1 MQSVW
6 FFINDRNWSFIQ
18 VSLLLFGAIVT
29 HSLGSDEKLLAVW
42 LDLDYLW
49 NLKLANAASVGL
61 VFALWLLVK
70 NTSLTINQ
78 NAQRII
84 AYLTIVLTI
93 AIFAMPVQSLEQ
105 LQGFFSLFFIVAL
118 VLAIILLFK
127 NQNKNSVWMQLALIA
142 LLNSYIWWGIWNIQG
157 INTYFYPIDL
167 LVTIGC
173 FTMMWIIQYVGLY
186 KNSQEQAHRLRK
198 ISDEKD
204 EFLVKTSHELRN
216 PLHSMLNLTQTTI
229 ERNKDRLD
237 QRSVK
242 ELETVLISG
251 NRLSLLL
258 DDLFEIANLKITKPT
273 ISPSP
278 FRLQSIV
285 GGVLDMFRYTI
296 NENKVQLVNRVPD
309 DVPVVQADQNRIIQ
323 VLYNLL
329 HNSVKYTDE
338 GEITVDAR
346 VENDKVVVTISDTG
360 VGMDEETVQQ
370 IFDPYHQGR
379 NTRNQSEGFGL
390 GLNISKQLVELHGEE
405 ISIDSGKKQR
415 NHC

>member
-1 MQSVW
+1 MQLIIFVAFVLCAIYAVSL

-338 GEITVDAR
+338 GEITVD
-346 VENDKVVVTISDTG
+346 VELKTTRSLLRSQILALVWTRRLSNKSLIPIIKEGTHVTNRKD
-360 VGMDEETVQQ
+360 
-370 IFDPYHQGR
+370 
-379 NTRNQSEGFGL
+379 L
-390 GLNISKQLVELHGEE
+390 GL
-405 ISIDSGKKQR
+405 D
-415 NHC
+415 

>member
-204 EFLVKTSHELRN
+204 EFLVKTSHELR
-216 PLHSMLNLTQTTI
+216 
-229 ERNKDRLD
+229 
-237 QRSVK
+237 
-242 ELETVLISG
+242 
-251 NRLSLLL
+251 
-258 DDLFEIANLKITKPT
+258 
-273 ISPSP
+273 
-278 FRLQSIV
+278 
-285 GGVLDMFRYTI
+285 
-296 NENKVQLVNRVPD
+296 
-309 DVPVVQADQNRIIQ
+309 
-323 VLYNLL
+323 
-329 HNSVKYTDE
+329 
-338 GEITVDAR
+338 
-346 VENDKVVVTISDTG
+346 
-360 VGMDEETVQQ
+360 
-370 IFDPYHQGR
+370 
-379 NTRNQSEGFGL
+379 
-390 GLNISKQLVELHGEE
+390 
-405 ISIDSGKKQR
+405 
-415 NHC
+415 